1 MLLYTAKRILL
12 AILVSLTVSALVFSL
27 LYLSGDPATALAG
40 ERASQADIMAIKA
53 AYGFDQPVYIQYFK
67 WLAGAVQGEF
77 GESVYFRM
85 PVIDLIVERLP
96 VTMMLGVSA
105 MIFALALSIPL
116 GVLAAMYPNSL
127 IDRTALLLAVV
138 GQALPSFWF
147 ALMLIVL
154 FAYWVPILPASGS
167 DSWQHFVLPTIVL
180 GYYATPAFMRL
191 TRTGLLDVLSS
202 DYVRTARA
210 KGLSPAKVL
219 FKHALRNA
227 IIPVVSLAAVQFG
240 FMLTGSIII
249 ETVFA
254 LHGAGFLAWESIS
267 RSDFPTVQAVLLL
280 FSWFYII
287 LTFLA
292 DLLNAWLNPRIRVA

>member
-1 MLLYTAKRILL
+1 MLIYTAKRILL

-40 ERASQADIMAIKA
+40 ERANEADILAIKA
-53 AYGFDQPVYIQYFK
+53 AYGFDQPVYVQYFK

-77 GESVYFRM
+77 GNSVYFRL
-85 PVIDLIVERLP
+85 PVIDLITERLP
-96 VTMMLGVSA
+96 VTMTLGVCA
-105 MIFALALSIPL
+105 MAFALLLSIPL

-127 IDRTALLLAVV
+127 IDRAALLLAVL

-147 ALMLIVL
+147 ALMLIVV
-154 FAYWVPILPASGS
+154 FAYWFPILPASGS
-167 DSWQHFVLPTIVL
+167 DSWEHFVLPTIVL

-210 KGLSPAKVL
+210 KGLRPAKVL

>member
-1 MLLYTAKRILL
+1 MLIYTAKRILL

-40 ERASQADIMAIKA
+40 ERANEADIQAIKA
-53 AYGFDQPVYIQYFK
+53 AYGFDQPIYIQYFK

-77 GESVYFRM
+77 GNSVYFRL
-85 PVIDLIVERLP
+85 PVIDLILERLP
-96 VTMMLGVSA
+96 VTMTLGVCA
-105 MIFALALSIPL
+105 MIFALVLSIPL
-116 GVLAAMYPNSL
+116 GVLAAMYQNSL
-127 IDRTALLLAVV
+127 IDRSALLLAVV
-138 GQALPSFWF
+138 GQAMPSFWF

-154 FAYWVPILPASGS
+154 FAYWFPILPASGS
-167 DSWQHFVLPTIVL
+167 ESWQHFILPTIVL

>member
-1 MLLYTAKRILL
+1 MLIYTAKRVLL
-12 AILVSLTVSALVFSL
+12 AILVSITVSALVFSL
-27 LYLSGDPATALAG
+27 LYLTGDPATALAG
-40 ERASQADIMAIKA
+40 ERANDADIAAIRA
-53 AYGFDQPVYIQYFK
+53 AYGFDQPIYIQYLK

-77 GESVYFRM
+77 GTSVYFRL
-85 PVIDLIVERLP
+85 PVIDLIMERLP
-96 VTMMLGVSA
+96 VTMTLGVCA
-105 MIFALALSIPL
+105 MTFALVLSIPL
-116 GVLAAMYPNSL
+116 GVLAAMFPNSM
-127 IDRTALLLAVV
+127 IDRAALLLAVL

-147 ALMLIVL
+147 ALMLVVL
-154 FAYWVPILPASGS
+154 FAYWFPILPASGS
-167 DSWQHFVLPTIVL
+167 DSWEHFVLPTIVL
-180 GYYATPAFMRL
+180 GYYAAPAFMRL

-210 KGLSPAKVL
+210 KGLRPGTVL

-280 FSWFYII
+280 FSWFYIV

-292 DLLNAWLNPRIRVA
+292 DLLNAWLDPKIRVA

>member
-1 MLLYTAKRILL
+1 MLIYTAKRILL

-53 AYGFDQPVYIQYFK
+53 AYGFDQPLYVQYFK

-77 GESVYFRM
+77 GNSVYFRL
-85 PVIDLIVERLP
+85 PVIDLIIERLP
-96 VTMMLGVSA
+96 VTMTLGVCA
-105 MIFALALSIPL
+105 MIFALVLSIPL
-116 GVLAAMYPNSL
+116 GVLAAMYQNSV
-127 IDRTALLLAVV
+127 IDRAALLLAVV
-138 GQALPSFWF
+138 GQAMPSFWF